1 MIMKDKL
8 TKAYEWLAQ
17 RLLACGSDKW
27 AHYTIS
33 LIATYLCASAV
44 GWLWGFVIVL
54 AVGVLKEYAV
64 DQWLRG
70 GKADWADIRADFEGA
85 ATGALLMI
93 L

>member
-1 MIMKDKL
+1 MKDRISKI
-8 TKAYEWLAQ
+8 YDWLAHQ
-17 RLLACGSDKW
+17 LLACGADKW
-27 AHYTIS
+27 AHFTIS

-44 GWLWGFVIVL
+44 GWMWGFGTVL

-64 DQWLRG
+64 DGWLRG